1 MTKVE
6 LFIPC
11 FMDQLY
17 PDTAF
22 NTIKILEKAGCE
34 VSYNPKQTCCGQ
46 PAYNAGYWEQ
56 AKDVG
61 AKFLSDFPEN
71 KYIVAPS
78 ASCVGMVKNGY
89 NDLFTNTMVH
99 NKCRNLQTNI
109 FELSDFLV
117 NVLKKNY
124 FGAELEGKAVYHDSC
139 SALREC
145 KIKEEPRQLL
155 SRVIGLEMVEMK
167 DTDMCCGFGGTFA
180 VKFDAISS
188 AMAEQKVNN
197 ALEMEADYI
206 ISTDISCLMHLDGYI
221 KKNKLAIRTMHIAD
235 VLANGWLESTA
246 Y

>member
-1 MTKVE
+1 MKVE

-11 FMDQLY
+11 FVDQLY
-17 PDTAF
+17 PETAF

-34 VSYNPKQTCCGQ
+34 VVYNAKQTCCGQ

-56 AKDVG
+56 AKEVG
-61 AKFLSDFPEN
+61 TKFLSDFSEAN
-71 KYIVAPS
+71 YIVAPS
-78 ASCVGMVKNGY
+78 ASCVGMVRNGY
-89 NDLFTNTMVH
+89 NDLFTNTIVH
-99 NKCRNLQTNI
+99 NKCRNIQGNI
-109 FELSDFLV
+109 FELSDFLI

-139 SALREC
+139 SGLREC
-145 KIKEEPRQLL
+145 KIKDEPRELL
-155 SRVIGLEMVEMK
+155 SRVIGLEMLEMK

-188 AMAEQKVNN
+188 AMAEQKINN

-206 ISTDISCLMHLDGYI
+206 ISTDLSCLLHLDGYI
-221 KKNKLAIRTMHIAD
+221 EKNNLKIKTMHLAD
-235 VLANGWLESTA
+235 VLANGWLESTE